1 MTATVPTAVPTDA
14 PNLRELLS
22 EGGVDPVM
30 MQVVTAIL
38 ARDGLVTAQAHD
50 LVHQLTEEAIAAEAA
65 DTEATMDA
73 EDLLAARTQDA
84 CTS

>member
-1 MTATVPTAVPTDA
+1 MTATIPTAVPDA

-50 LVHQLTEEAIAAEAA
+50 LVHQLTEEAIAAERAEA
-65 DTEATMDA
+65 EATMDA
-73 EDLLAARTQDA
+73 EDALAARTQDA

>member
-1 MTATVPTAVPTDA
+1 MTATIPTAVPDA

-50 LVHQLTEEAIAAEAA
+50 LVHQLTEEAIAAERA
-65 DTEATMDA
+65 DAEAVMDA
-73 EDLLAARTQDA
+73 EDALAARTQDDH
-84 CTS
+84 TS

>member
-1 MTATVPTAVPTDA
+1 MTATIPTAVPDA

-38 ARDGLVTAQAHD
+38 ARDDLITPQAHD

-73 EDLLAARTQDA
+73 EDLLAARTQDDHA
-84 CTS
+84 S